1 MIGKSDQTLKRVANA
16 ARGQRVTDS
25 VLILPFVGTI
35 LFLLPIMWPRASEG
49 VAAEGTA
56 TSTALIYLF
65 VVWAGLICCALGLAL
80 ASQTIWRGTELNA
93 VS

>member
-1 MIGKSDQTLKRVANA
+1 MIGKSDQTLKRVAKA

-25 VLILPFVGTI
+25 VLILPFVGAI

-65 VVWAGLICCALGLAL
+65 VVWAGLICFALGLAL
-80 ASQTIWRGTELNA
+80 ALKRFGVGRS
-93 VS
+93 

>member
-16 ARGQRVTDS
+16 ARGQRLTDS
-25 VLILPFVGTI
+25 ILILPFVGTI

-80 ASQTIWRGTELNA
+80 ALKLFGVGRS
-93 VS
+93 

>member
-1 MIGKSDQTLKRVANA
+1 MIGKSDQTLKRVVNA

-80 ASQTIWRGTELNA
+80 ALKRFGVGRS
-93 VS
+93 

>member
-1 MIGKSDQTLKRVANA
+1 MIRKSDQTLKRVANA

-25 VLILPFVGTI
+25 VLILPFVGAI

-80 ASQTIWRGTELNA
+80 ALKRFGVGRS
-93 VS
+93 

>member
-1 MIGKSDQTLKRVANA
+1 MIGKSDQTLNRVANA

-80 ASQTIWRGTELNA
+80 ALKRFGVGRS
-93 VS
+93 

>member
-25 VLILPFVGTI
+25 VLILPVVGAI
-35 LFLLPIMWPRASEG
+35 FFLLPIMWPRASEG

-80 ASQTIWRGTELNA
+80 ALKRFG
-93 VS
+93 VGRR

>member
-1 MIGKSDQTLKRVANA
+1 MIGKSDQILKRVANA
-16 ARGQRVTDS
+16 ASGQRVTDS

-80 ASQTIWRGTELNA
+80 ALKRFGVGRS
-93 VS
+93 

>member
-16 ARGQRVTDS
+16 ARWQRLTDS

-56 TSTALIYLF
+56 TSTSLIYLF
-65 VVWAGLICCALGLAL
+65 AVWAGLICCALGLAL
-80 ASQTIWRGTELNA
+80 ALKRLGVGRS
-93 VS
+93 

>member
-65 VVWAGLICCALGLAL
+65 VVWAGLICCAFGLAL
-80 ASQTIWRGTELNA
+80 ALKRFGVGRS
-93 VS
+93 

>member
-1 MIGKSDQTLKRVANA
+1 VIGKSDQTLKRVANA
-16 ARGQRVTDS
+16 ARGQRLTDS

-65 VVWAGLICCALGLAL
+65 AVWAGLICCALGLAL
-80 ASQTIWRGTELNA
+80 ALKRLGVGRS
-93 VS
+93 

>member
-35 LFLLPIMWPRASEG
+35 LFLLPIMWPHASEG

-80 ASQTIWRGTELNA
+80 ALKRFGVGRS
-93 VS
+93 

>member
-1 MIGKSDQTLKRVANA
+1 MIGKGDQTLKRVANA

-25 VLILPFVGTI
+25 VLILPFVGAI

-80 ASQTIWRGTELNA
+80 ALKRFGVGRS
-93 VS
+93 

>member
-25 VLILPFVGTI
+25 VLILPFVGAI
-35 LFLLPIMWPRASEG
+35 LFLLPIMWPRASAG
-49 VAAEGTA
+49 VAAAGTA

-80 ASQTIWRGTELNA
+80 ALKRFGVGRS
-93 VS
+93 

>member
-25 VLILPFVGTI
+25 ALILPFVGAI

-80 ASQTIWRGTELNA
+80 ALKRFGVGRS
-93 VS
+93 

>member
-65 VVWAGLICCALGLAL
+65 VVGLG
-80 ASQTIWRGTELNA
+80 
-93 VS
+93 

>member
-1 MIGKSDQTLKRVANA
+1 MIGNSDQTLKRVANA
-16 ARGQRVTDS
+16 ARGQRLTDS

-56 TSTALIYLF
+56 SSMALIYLF

-80 ASQTIWRGTELNA
+80 ALKRFGVGRS
-93 VS
+93 

>member
-35 LFLLPIMWPRASEG
+35 LFLLPIMWQRASEG

-80 ASQTIWRGTELNA
+80 ALKRFGVGRS
-93 VS
+93 

>member
-25 VLILPFVGTI
+25 VLILPFVGMI

-80 ASQTIWRGTELNA
+80 ALKRFGVGRS
-93 VS
+93 

>member
-16 ARGQRVTDS
+16 ARGQRLTDS

-65 VVWAGLICCALGLAL
+65 VVWAVLICCALGLAL
-80 ASQTIWRGTELNA
+80 ALKRFGVGRS
-93 VS
+93 

>member
-1 MIGKSDQTLKRVANA
+1 MIGKSDQTLKRVAYA

-25 VLILPFVGTI
+25 VLVLPFVGAI

-80 ASQTIWRGTELNA
+80 ALKRFGVGRS
-93 VS
+93 

>member
-25 VLILPFVGTI
+25 VLILPFVGAI
-35 LFLLPIMWPRASEG
+35 LFLLPIMWPRASG
-49 VAAEGTA
+49 CRSRGHCD
-56 TSTALIYLF
+56 LDGFDL
-65 VVWAGLICCALGLAL
+65 LICRLGWVDLLRLGSGAC
-80 ASQTIWRGTELNA
+80 SQTIWRGTELNA

>member
-1 MIGKSDQTLKRVANA
+1 MSGKSDQTLKRVASA

-80 ASQTIWRGTELNA
+80 ALKRFGVGRS
-93 VS
+93 

>member
-1 MIGKSDQTLKRVANA
+1 MIGKSDQTLKRVANTT
-16 ARGQRVTDS
+16 RGQRVTDS

-80 ASQTIWRGTELNA
+80 ALKRFGVGRS
-93 VS
+93 

>member
-35 LFLLPIMWPRASEG
+35 LFLLPIMWPRTSEG

-80 ASQTIWRGTELNA
+80 ALKRFGVGRS
-93 VS
+93 

>member
-65 VVWAGLICCALGLAL
+65 VVWAGSICCALGLAL
-80 ASQTIWRGTELNA
+80 ALKRFGVGRS
-93 VS
+93 